1 MDNDHS
7 VLADTEVHYLWS
19 AQAGAEFKVFVGHC
33 GTLPAA
39 SAASPAVLY
48 LTDAN
53 GYFGLAVDLIRSM
66 QLSRHLPP
74 LLVVGIGYRA
84 GAIAETIGVRTKD
97 LTPTVD
103 PAFARLFPGQ
113 PAMGGA
119 AETLAFITEELMPW
133 ADKNYGADPAAA
145 CYFGHSFGGL
155 FGTYVLLSKPA
166 VFRSYVI
173 ASPSLWWDNHAIF
186 TLEERYALAHDDL
199 AATVY
204 FGIGA
209 DETHEGRLREA
220 QNMPS
225 DQRAKTSARYI
236 DMVADMA
243 RMTGRLQQRRYP
255 ALNIRSETFPGEFHI
270 TVPPVALSRG
280 LRYAFDAPH

>member
-1 MDNDHS
+1 VDNDLS
-7 VLADTEVHYLWS
+7 PLADTEVHYLRS
-19 AQAGAEFKVFVGHC
+19 ACAGAEFKIFVGHC
-33 GTLPAA
+33 GTLRAAPAA
-39 SAASPAVLY
+39 DPAVLY

-53 GYFGLAVDLIRSM
+53 GYFGMAVDLIRSM

-84 GAIAETIGVRTKD
+84 GAIAETIPARTRD
-97 LTPTVD
+97 LTPTSD

-119 AETLAFITEELMPW
+119 AAMLAFITDELMPW
-133 ADKNYGADPAAA
+133 TARNYGGDPAGAS
-145 CYFGHSFGGL
+145 YFGHSFGGL
-155 FGTYVLLSKPA
+155 FGSYVLLREPA
-166 VFRSYVI
+166 VFRSYII
-173 ASPSLWWDNHAIF
+173 ASPSLWWDNDAIF
-186 TLEERYALAHDDL
+186 ALEERYARAHDDL

-220 QNMPS
+220 QNMPP
-225 DQRAKTSARYI
+225 DQQAKTGARYI

-243 RMTGRLQQRRYP
+243 RLTGRLRDRRYP
-255 ALNIRSETFPGEFHI
+255 ALNLRTEIFPGEFHI
-270 TVPPVALSRG
+270 TVPPLALSRG
-280 LRYAFDAPH
+280 LRYAFGAP

>member
-1 MDNDHS
+1 VDNDHS
-7 VLADTEVHYLWS
+7 PLADTDVHYLSS
-19 AQAGAEFKVFVGHC
+19 ARARAEFKIFVGHC

-39 SAASPAVLY
+39 PAASPAVLY

-84 GAIAETIGVRTKD
+84 GAIAETLPARTRD
-97 LTPTVD
+97 LTPTSD

-119 AETLAFITEELMPW
+119 AAMLAFITDELMPW
-133 ADKNYGADPAAA
+133 TVRTYGADPAGAS
-145 CYFGHSFGGL
+145 YFGHSFGGL
-155 FGTYVLLSKPA
+155 FGSYVLLREPA
-166 VFRSYVI
+166 VFRSYII
-173 ASPSLWWDNHAIF
+173 ASPSLWWDNGAIF
-186 TLEERYALAHDDL
+186 ALEERYAQAYDDL
-199 AATVY
+199 ATTVY

-220 QNMPS
+220 QNMPP
-225 DQRAKTSARYI
+225 DQQAKTGARYI
-236 DMVADMA
+236 DMVADMG
-243 RMTGRLQQRRYP
+243 RLTGRLQQRRYP
-255 ALNIRSETFPGEFHI
+255 ALNLRTETFPGEFHI
-270 TVPPVALSRG
+270 TVPPLALSRG
-280 LRYAFDAPH
+280 LRYAFGAPQ

>member
-1 MDNDHS
+1 MDNDLS
-7 VLADTEVHYLWS
+7 PLADTDVHYLSS
-19 AQAGAEFKVFVGHC
+19 ARAGAEFKIFVGHC

-39 SAASPAVLY
+39 PAASPAVLY

-84 GAIAETIGVRTKD
+84 GAIAETIPARTRD
-97 LTPTVD
+97 LTPTSD

-119 AETLAFITEELMPW
+119 AAMLAFITDELMPW
-133 ADKNYGADPAAA
+133 TARNYGADPAGAS
-145 CYFGHSFGGL
+145 YFGHSFGGL
-155 FGTYVLLSKPA
+155 FGSYVLLREPA
-166 VFRSYVI
+166 VFRSYII
-173 ASPSLWWDNHAIF
+173 ASPSLWWDNGAIF
-186 TLEERYALAHDDL
+186 ALEERYAQAHGDL

-220 QNMPS
+220 QNMPP
-225 DQRAKTSARYI
+225 DQQAKTGARYI

-243 RMTGRLQQRRYP
+243 RLTGRLQHRRYP
-255 ALNIRSETFPGEFHI
+255 ALNLRTETFPGEFHI
-270 TVPPVALSRG
+270 TVPPLALSRG
-280 LRYAFDAPH
+280 LRYAFGAPH

>member
-1 MDNDHS
+1 VDNDHS
-7 VLADTEVHYLWS
+7 PLADTEVHYLWS
-19 AQAGAEFKVFVGHC
+19 AQAEAEFKIFVGHC
-33 GTLPAA
+33 ATLPTAP
-39 SAASPAVLY
+39 AASPAALY

-84 GAIAETIGVRTKD
+84 GAIAETIPVRTRD
-97 LTPTVD
+97 LTPTSD

-113 PAMGGA
+113 PAMGA
-119 AETLAFITEELMPW
+119 AAATLAFITDELMPW
-133 ADKNYGADPAAA
+133 VGGNYGVDPAAA

-155 FGTYVLLSKPA
+155 FGTYVLLREPT
-166 VFRSYVI
+166 VFRSYII
-173 ASPSLWWDNHAIF
+173 ASPSLWWDNGAIF
-186 TLEERYALAHDDL
+186 TLEERYAQAHDDL
-199 AATVY
+199 AATAY

-220 QNMPS
+220 QNMPP
-225 DQRAKTSARYI
+225 DQRAKTGARYI

-243 RMTGRLQQRRYP
+243 RMTGRLQRRYP
-255 ALNIRSETFPGEFHI
+255 ALNLRSETFPGEFHI
-270 TVPPVALSRG
+270 TVPPLALSRG
-280 LRYAFDAPH
+280 LRYAFGAPH

>member
-1 MDNDHS
+1 M
-7 VLADTEVHYLWS
+7 HYLSS
-19 AQAGAEFKVFVGHC
+19 ARAGAEFKIFVGHC
-33 GTLPAA
+33 GTLPAGP
-39 SAASPAVLY
+39 AASPAVLY

-84 GAIAETIGVRTKD
+84 GAIAETLPARTRD
-97 LTPTVD
+97 LTPTSD
-103 PAFARLFPGQ
+103 PAFARLFPAQ

-119 AETLAFITEELMPW
+119 AAMLAFITDELMPW
-133 ADKNYGADPAAA
+133 TARNYGGDPAEAS
-145 CYFGHSFGGL
+145 YFGHSFGGL
-155 FGTYVLLSKPA
+155 FGSYVLLREPA
-166 VFRSYVI
+166 VFRSYII
-173 ASPSLWWDNHAIF
+173 ASPSLWWDNGAIF
-186 TLEERYALAHDDL
+186 ALEERYAQAHDDL

-220 QNMPS
+220 QNMPP
-225 DQRAKTSARYI
+225 DQQAKTGARYI

-243 RMTGRLQQRRYP
+243 RLTGRLQHRQYP
-255 ALNIRSETFPGEFHI
+255 ALNLRTETFPGEFHI
-270 TVPPVALSRG
+270 TVPPLALSRG
-280 LRYAFDAPH
+280 LRYAFGAPH

>member
-7 VLADTEVHYLWS
+7 PLADTEVHYLWS
-19 AQAGAEFKVFVGHC
+19 AQADAEFKIFVGHC
-33 GTLPAA
+33 GTLPTAP
-39 SAASPAVLY
+39 AASPAVLY

-84 GAIAETIGVRTKD
+84 GAIAETIPVRTRD
-97 LTPTVD
+97 LTPTSD

-119 AETLAFITEELMPW
+119 AAMLAFITEELMPW
-133 ADKNYGADPAAA
+133 AGENYSADPAAA
-145 CYFGHSFGGL
+145 LYFGHSFGGL
-155 FGTYVLLSKPA
+155 FGTYVLLREPA
-166 VFRSYVI
+166 VFRSYII
-173 ASPSLWWDNHAIF
+173 ASPSLWWDNDAIF
-186 TLEERYALAHDDL
+186 TLEERYAQEHDDL

-220 QNMPS
+220 QNMPP
-225 DQRAKTSARYI
+225 DQRAKAGARYI
-236 DMVADMA
+236 DMVADMV
-243 RMTGRLQQRRYP
+243 RMTQRLQQRRYP
-255 ALNIRSETFPGEFHI
+255 ALNLRSETFPGEFHI
-270 TVPPVALSRG
+270 TVPPLALSRG
-280 LRYAFDAPH
+280 LRYAFGAPH